1 MHWWPPLVASG
12 LGGYVSTRDVIYQ
25 IIHKLL
31 EEQGRQDTGITDESF
46 IQDQGLGF
54 DSLTVAEFSANLEQQ
69 LGRDPYT
76 EGQYPTRVRDLL
88 NFYA

>member
-1 MHWWPPLVASG
+1 M
-12 LGGYVSTRDVIYQ
+12 STRDVVYQ
-25 IIHKLL
+25 IIQKLL
-31 EEQGRQDTGITDESF
+31 EEQGRQDVSVTDESF
-46 IQDQGLGF
+46 IQDQGLEF

-76 EGQYPTRVRDLL
+76 GGQYPARVRDLL